1 MSPSSLVVIASFLF
15 ATMGVCVKLA
25 SHRYGPGE
33 IVMYRGIVGALAIAL
48 ASRWRG
54 PSLRTRVPGQH
65 ALRSFTG
72 VVALCLWFYA
82 LGRLDLASAMTLNY
96 TSSLWLAVFLLG
108 AVALSRDK
116 PAETGLAIVAV
127 VGFVGVVLVLH
138 PTIAQDQWRQGIAGL
153 LSGVVS
159 ATGYLQV
166 ASLARAGEPESR
178 IVFYFSIGSIVGGA
192 LLGSFSGWHAIDWQ
206 GGGALLAVGLLAT
219 VAQVL
224 LTRAYAH
231 GRTLVNASLQ
241 YLGIG
246 FSFGFGVLLFDE
258 RVTWPAMA
266 GMLLI
271 VAAGVG
277 ATALRTRT
285 TTPGA
290 PQPRTWSRSPG
301 GEEPLDLPQERA

>member
-25 SHRYGPGE
+25 SHQFGPGE

-48 ASRWRG
+48 VSHWRG
-54 PSLRTRVPGQH
+54 PSLRTRLPGQH

-82 LGRLDLASAMTLNY
+82 LGRLELATAMTLNY

-108 AVALSRDK
+108 AAALSHDK
-116 PAETGLAIVAV
+116 PAEIGLGIVAV

-138 PTIAQDQWRQGIAGL
+138 PTIAQDQWRQGVAGL
-153 LSGVVS
+153 LSGMVS

-166 ASLARAGEPESR
+166 ASLARVGEPESR
-178 IVFYFSIGSIVGGA
+178 IVFYFSIGSILGGA
-192 LLGSFSGWHAIDWQ
+192 LLTSFTGWHPLDWQ
-206 GGGALLAVGLLAT
+206 GAALLLAVGALAT

-258 RVTWPAMA
+258 RVTWSALA

-277 ATALRTRT
+277 ATALRVRT
-285 TTPGA
+285 AKADAPVERGWGYGRRRRTP
-290 PQPRTWSRSPG
+290 
-301 GEEPLDLPQERA
+301 